1 MKIYTC
7 FGDKG
12 KTKLISG
19 EIVDKNDKL
28 VIAYG
33 SIDKLISF
41 LAFIISFYKEFY
53 SFNIK
58 NESKLR
64 KIDIIIDLLSDIQL
78 LLFDLSTDLASTNL
92 NQELSDKFKIRRIT
106 KENIKDLEKI
116 IDKILRRVPELNS
129 FIIPANNVL
138 ASMIHYLRTLV
149 RESESKIIDC
159 LTYYKIN
166 ENILPFINRLSDL
179 FFVISLY
186 LEVIINNDIKLLNKF
201 KEKEIFKDF
210 FENF

>member
-33 SIDKLISF
+33 SIDKIISF
-41 LAFIISFYKEFY
+41 LAFVISFYKEFY

-58 NESKLR
+58 NELKLK
-64 KIDIIIDLLSDIQL
+64 KIDIIIHLLSDIQL
-78 LLFDLSTDLASTNL
+78 LLFDLATDLACTNL
-92 NQELSDKFKIRRIT
+92 NKELSDKFKIKRIT

-116 IDKILRRVPELNS
+116 IDKILQRVPDLNS
-129 FIIPANNVL
+129 FVIPANNVL

-149 RESESKIIDC
+149 REAEIKIIDC
-159 LTYYKIN
+159 LPYYKIN
-166 ENILPFINRLSDL
+166 ENILPFVNRLSDL
-179 FFVISLY
+179 FFSIALY
-186 LEVIINNDIKLLNKF
+186 LEIIINNDIKLLNKF
-201 KEKEIFKDF
+201 NEKKIFKNF
-210 FENF
+210 FEEF